1 MWKRFSILIILIL
14 AGLTL
19 NTVVHAYLPKADLIK
34 GSGPEVYILEN
45 GTRHWIPSIEIFNE
59 FNFKWQNIKVFSDL
73 TIESYPQDDDWRK
86 YDDHPDGSLLKGS
99 GSEVYLIELGKKRW
113 IPSPSVFINNN
124 FGWKY
129 ILEIDDDDLDDYDL
143 GDYVVFNETNR
154 YPDTTI
160 LEGPEQGDILETGE
174 IEFRYSG
181 SNPMGPVSDLDFET
195 YLKGHDD
202 DWSYSS
208 SNYIKEY
215 DLSDESNRSYSFYV
229 RAKNKEGYY
238 DPTPAIISF
247 QLGVSSYYQK
257 VKIDDIEYDED
268 DFKDDNIV
276 LSNESNEIIDITGW
290 TIQVKGNSLDV
301 VQAVRRLKAPFTD
314 ATNVN
319 IRLSPDDE
327 LIISAGLSPIGV
339 NFLTNKCTGYLD
351 QDNFNPSLDTN
362 CPYPNESD
370 YSYLNES
377 CRDFIDDLDRC
388 ELPNYINDSA
398 ISLDSECT
406 SFLNEN
412 LNYSHCYSE
421 HNQDPD
427 FYNDEW
433 RMFLN
438 RTSNDVF
445 SNVSDTIILYD
456 QNGLKVDEYFYD

>member
-1 MWKRFSILIILIL
+1 MLF
-14 AGLTL
+14 
-19 NTVVHAYLPKADLIK
+19 
-34 GSGPEVYILEN
+34 
-45 GTRHWIPSIEIFNE
+45 
-59 FNFKWQNIKVFSDL
+59 
-73 TIESYPQDDDWRK
+73 
-86 YDDHPDGSLLKGS
+86 
-99 GSEVYLIELGKKRW
+99 
-113 IPSPSVFINNN
+113 
-124 FGWKY
+124 
-129 ILEIDDDDLDDYDL
+129 
-143 GDYVVFNETNR
+143 FNETNR

-181 SNPMGPVSDLDFET
+181 SNPLGPVSDLDFET

-257 VKIDDIEYDED
+257 VEIDDIEYDED

-319 IRLSPDDE
+319 IRLNPDDE

-370 YSYLNES
+370 YSYLNE
-377 CRDFIDDLDRC
+377 
-388 ELPNYINDSA
+388 
-398 ISLDSECT
+398 
-406 SFLNEN
+406 
-412 LNYSHCYSE
+412 
-421 HNQDPD
+421 
-427 FYNDEW
+427 
-433 RMFLN
+433 
-438 RTSNDVF
+438 
-445 SNVSDTIILYD
+445 ILS
-456 QNGLKVDEYFYD
+456 